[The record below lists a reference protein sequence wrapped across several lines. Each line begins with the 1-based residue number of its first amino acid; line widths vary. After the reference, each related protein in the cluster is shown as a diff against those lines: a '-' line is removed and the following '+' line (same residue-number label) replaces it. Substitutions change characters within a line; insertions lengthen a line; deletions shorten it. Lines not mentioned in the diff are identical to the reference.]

1 MLVNQTAIFWPMLS
15 QVLLV
20 YIVYVVLGLRRRQA
34 VRAGEARVNQFKTRV
49 AEPELSV
56 TAANNTSNQFELP
69 VLFYTACLALYVTDG
84 ASFVSVGL
92 AWLFVATRY
101 AHAWVHLTA
110 NRVRL
115 RSLAFI
121 LGWLVLGL
129 LWIWFA
135 LHLAG
140 AV

>member
-1 MLVNQTAIFWPMLS
+1 MKQTAIFWPMLA

-20 YIVYVVLGLRRRQA
+20 YIVYVVLGMRRRQA
-34 VRAGEARVNQFKTRV
+34 VRAGEARVGQFKTRA
-49 AEPELSV
+49 AEPESSV
-56 TAANNTSNQFELP
+56 TAANNTINQFELP
-69 VLFYTACLALYVTDG
+69 VLFYAACLSLYMTDG

-101 AHAWVHLTA
+101 AHAWFHLTA
-110 NRVRL
+110 NCISL
-115 RSLAFI
+115 RSQAFI

-129 LWIWFA
+129 LWLWFA

>member
-1 MLVNQTAIFWPMLS
+1 MNQAAIFWPMLA

-20 YIVYVVLGLRRRQA
+20 YIVYVVLGIRRRQA
-34 VRAGEARVNQFKTRV
+34 VRSGDVRVNQFKTRT

-56 TAANNTSNQFELP
+56 TAANNTINQFELP
-69 VLFYTACLALYVTDG
+69 VLFYAACLSLFVTEG
-84 ASFVSVGL
+84 ASYVSVGL

-101 AHAWVHLTA
+101 AHAWFHLTA
-110 NRVRL
+110 NRIKF
-115 RSLAFI
+115 RSRAFI
-121 LGWLVLGL
+121 LGWLALGL

>member
-1 MLVNQTAIFWPMLS
+1 MNQAAIFWPLLA

-20 YIVYVVLGLRRRQA
+20 YIVYAVLSIRRRHA
-34 VRAGEARVNQFKTRV
+34 VRSGEARVNQFKTRT
-49 AEPELSV
+49 AEPESSV
-56 TAANNTSNQFELP
+56 TAANNIINQFELP
-69 VLFYTACLALYVTDG
+69 VLFYTVCLSLYVTSG
-84 ASFVSVGL
+84 VSYVALVL

-101 AHAWVHLTA
+101 AHAWFHLTS
-110 NRVRL
+110 NRVKF
-115 RSLAFI
+115 RSRAFI
-121 LGWLVLGL
+121 LGALLLAL

>member
-1 MLVNQTAIFWPMLS
+1 MNQAAIFWPMLA

-20 YIVYVVLGLRRRQA
+20 YIAYVVLGMRRRQA
-34 VRAGEARVNQFKTRV
+34 VRAGEARVSQFRTRA

-56 TAANNTSNQFELP
+56 TAANNVINQFELP
-69 VLFYTACLALYVTDG
+69 VLFYVACLSLYVTEG

-101 AHAWVHLTA
+101 AHAWFHLTA
-110 NRVRL
+110 NRVRF
-115 RSLAFI
+115 RSQAFI

-129 LWIWFA
+129 LWVWFA

>member
-1 MLVNQTAIFWPMLS
+1 MNQTAIFWPMLA

-20 YIVYVVLGLRRRQA
+20 YIVYVVLGIRRREA
-34 VRAGEARVNQFKTRV
+34 VVSGEARVSQFKTRS
-49 AEPELSV
+49 AEPESSV
-56 TAANNTSNQFELP
+56 TVANNIINQFELP
-69 VLFYTACLALYVTDG
+69 VLFYAACLSLYVTEG
-84 ASFVSVGL
+84 ASYVSVGL
-92 AWLFVATRY
+92 AWLFVATRC
-101 AHAWVHLTA
+101 AHAWFHLTA
-110 NRVRL
+110 NRVTM
-115 RSLAFI
+115 RSRAFI